1 MSNHARRVLVGAVTV
16 KDVQKIRR
24 NTMIFRKNIFF
35 VNWPKAKRCNK
46 AWMKYN
52 SNGRSDFVVANDI
65 ANSTNII
72 FDNFFINSS
81 STKEKNLTKK
91 EFSLGFF
98 LS

>member
-1 MSNHARRVLVGAVTV
+1 
-16 KDVQKIRR
+16 
-24 NTMIFRKNIFF
+24 
-35 VNWPKAKRCNK
+35 
-46 AWMKYN
+46 MKYN

-81 STKEKNLTKK
+81 GTKEKNLTKK